1 MIARPI
7 ERFRPAELN
16 EAQQRLYDE
25 LTTGLRSRDPQ
36 YFSIVNADGGL
47 EGPFNAFLLQPA
59 LGSVLQ
65 AVGAAIRYE
74 TKLTDRTRELAILVV
89 AAAWKSEFERHAHE
103 PIARAAG
110 VTNAEIT
117 AIREGDD
124 STAVWPDANDRT
136 VVQAVRSLH
145 ECGDFDDELYDRV
158 VAALGLPG
166 LFELMT
172 LVGYYA
178 TLAMQLRVLRVALP
192 QDLNCSN

>member
-59 LGSVLQ
+59 LGTALQ

-74 TKLTDRTRELAILVV
+74 TELTDRTRELAILVV

-117 AIREGDD
+117 AIREGND